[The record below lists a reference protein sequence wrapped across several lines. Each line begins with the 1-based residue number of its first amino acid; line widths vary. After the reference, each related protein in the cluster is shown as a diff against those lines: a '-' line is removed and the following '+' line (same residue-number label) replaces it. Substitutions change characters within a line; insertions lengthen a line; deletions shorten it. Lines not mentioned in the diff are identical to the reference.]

1 MVVIAFYSF
10 FEIKNLSNLLKNASI
25 GSKTGIN
32 LNSIKNQIGL
42 FSDPLS
48 VIVDTEYLKTLSKRE
63 INSGYAEIFKHS
75 IISNSNFKKLVDN
88 PHLVYNE
95 EIISYS
101 IELKNKVVMED
112 KFEKDV
118 RKHLNFGHTIGHAIE
133 SHFMNKKNK
142 LLHGEAIAI
151 GMICESYIS
160 NKIKGLELD
169 KANEIKGIIPERNQI
184 VGEYIQNEY
193 HVPLKQIGVITG
205 PCHAEEVALERLSY
219 LTIACET
226 TSIADL
232 MANQLRCRYIKTT
245 TSDDIYGTEYSAV
258 LKNVIAVSAGIAHG
272 LGYGDN
278 YLSVLISNAIREINR
293 FVDAIHPISRDIK
306 DSAYLGDLL
315 VTAYSKFSRNRMF
328 GTYIGKGYSV
338 KMAQMDM
345 KMVAEGYYAVKC
357 IKEMNKD
364 LEVNM
369 PITDAVHAII
379 YEKMSPR
386 IEFKLLSELLD

>member
-1 MVVIAFYSF
+1 MSTNKKIAVLGGGSWATALVK
-10 FEIKNLSNLLKNASI
+10 ILSNNTNELIWWMRNRDAVNYIKETKHNPNYLS
-25 GSKTGIN
+25 SVHIN
-32 LNSIKNQIGL
+32 TEIVNVT
-42 FSDPLS
+42 SD
-48 VIVDTEYLKTLSKRE
+48 LKTAYEKADIIVLAVPSAFVHETLSSLQ
-63 INSGYAEIFKHS
+63 INF
-75 IISNSNFKKLVDN
+75 NS
-88 PHLVYNE
+88 
-95 EIISYS
+95 
-101 IELKNKVVMED
+101 KVFFSAV
-112 KFEKDV
+112 
-118 RKHLNFGHTIGHAIE
+118 
-133 SHFMNKKNK
+133 
-142 LLHGEAIAI
+142 
-151 GMICESYIS
+151 
-160 NKIKGLELD
+160 
-169 KANEIKGIIPERNQI
+169 KGIIPERNQI

-193 HVPLKQIGVITG
+193 HVPLKQIGVISG

-226 TSIADL
+226 NSIAEF
-232 MANQLRCRYIKTT
+232 MAHQLSCRYIKTR
-245 TSDDIYGTEYSAV
+245 TSDDIYGIEYSAV
-258 LKNVIAVSAGIAHG
+258 LKNVIAISAGIAHG

-293 FVDAIHPISRDIK
+293 FIDAIQPISRDIK

-357 IKEMNKD
+357 IKEINKD

-369 PITDAVHAII
+369 PITDAVYAIV

-386 IEFKLLSELLD
+386 IEFKLLSEVLN

>member
-1 MVVIAFYSF
+1 MNTNKKIAVLGGGSWATALVK
-10 FEIKNLSNLLKNASI
+10 ILSNNTTELLWWMRNQDAVNYIKETKHNPNYLS
-25 GSKTGIN
+25 SVPIN
-32 LNSIKNQIGL
+32 TQIVNVT
-42 FSDPLS
+42 SD
-48 VIVDTEYLKTLSKRE
+48 LKTACEQADIIVLAVPSAFVHETLSSVKTDL
-63 INSGYAEIFKHS
+63 SS
-75 IISNSNFKKLVDN
+75 
-88 PHLVYNE
+88 
-95 EIISYS
+95 
-101 IELKNKVVMED
+101 KVFFSAV
-112 KFEKDV
+112 
-118 RKHLNFGHTIGHAIE
+118 
-133 SHFMNKKNK
+133 
-142 LLHGEAIAI
+142 
-151 GMICESYIS
+151 
-160 NKIKGLELD
+160 
-169 KANEIKGIIPERNQI
+169 KGIIPERNQI

-226 TSIADL
+226 NSIAEF
-232 MANQLRCRYIKTT
+232 MAHQLRCRYIKTT

-357 IKEMNKD
+357 IKEINKD

-369 PITDAVHAII
+369 PITDAVYAIV